1 MSRGTPSAGNLYT
14 KMNINDSSRIACD
27 PASPQARS
35 QRRAAL
41 IAQRQARSAS
51 RSDTQISALFNHLR
65 DAVGEVRGKTLGLY
79 WPVRG
84 EPPLGA
90 LPSQWQAQGAQLAL
104 PVVDGPGQALRFVQ
118 WRVDAPT
125 VPGAYGIL
133 RPACDLAAR
142 PDLLLVPCLGFDVRG
157 YRLGYG
163 GGFYDRTLAA
173 LAAQAGGKPIALG
186 VAWDEG
192 LLDDFEPLPTD
203 IALDAVVTP
212 SGLTVPGQAGQ
223 SLQARPGSVA

>member
-1 MSRGTPSAGNLYT
+1 
-14 KMNINDSSRIACD
+14 MNINDSSRIACD
-27 PASPQARS
+27 PASPQARL

-51 RSDTQISALFNHLR
+51 RSDAQISALFEHLR

-163 GGFYDRTLAA
+163 GGFYDRTLAT
-173 LAAQAGGKPIALG
+173 LQPKPVTAGLG
-186 VAWDEG
+186 FTQGFV
-192 LLDDFEPLPTD
+192 DDLEPESHD
-203 IALDAVVTP
+203 IPLDAILNDHGVVWP
-212 SGLTVPGQAGQ
+212 V
-223 SLQARPGSVA
+223 